1 MRRLLVA
8 AALIAAAGCGT
19 TTAQPLGEVQ
29 LSAADALAQTAQKAE
44 DVTSYAADIVV
55 DFSDPKGSTGNVR
68 GTMLLQQ
75 KPTLASDIN
84 LSQVSFAGQPLP
96 GGVRAILVDET
107 AYLKLDVLKQLTGTT
122 KPWVKVG
129 LSEVGDDASVR
140 QFLSQAQQIDLKS
153 SVALLTASKDVKAV
167 GNETVG
173 NVQTT
178 HYAGTFPVAE
188 AVKLLPKESQ
198 DALSGQL
205 STVKDMKFDAWID
218 DQGLP
223 RKIQLNGDA
232 EGATFTAALVFT
244 SFNEQ
249 LSIAAPPADQVGEMP
264 KNAPVTE

>member
-55 DFSDPKGSTGNVR
+55 DFSDQKGSSGNVR
-68 GTMLLQQ
+68 GTMLFQQ

-84 LSQVSFAGQPLP
+84 LSQVTFAGQPLP
-96 GGVRAILVDET
+96 GGVRVILADET
-107 AYLKLDVLKQLTGTT
+107 AYLKLDVLKQLTGST

-129 LSEVGDDASVR
+129 LKDLGDDVSVR

-167 GNETVG
+167 GQETVS
-173 NVQTT
+173 NVDTT

-188 AVKLLPKESQ
+188 AVKLLPADSQ
-198 DALSGQL
+198 AAIAGQL
-205 STVKDMKFDAWID
+205 SAVKDMKFDAWID
-218 DQGLP
+218 AEGLP
-223 RKIQLNGDA
+223 RKIQLNGGA
-232 EGATFTAALVFT
+232 EQGTFSAALVFT

-249 LSIAAPPADQVGEMP
+249 LSIAAPPADQVGDMP
-264 KNAPVTE
+264 KGAPVTE